1 MDRGEALVGTL
12 SMTSL
17 DGAYWYNDVMEE
29 KDQRE
34 VMLGTLLMTSGRY
47 LVSSSVTEPIIL
59 RDAAM

>member
-1 MDRGEALVGTL
+1 
-12 SMTSL
+12 MTSL